1 MKALLVYIT
10 TPDSETAR
18 AMAQTLVEER
28 LCSCANIIN
37 GMESF
42 YWWRGTIENATES
55 ILLCKTT
62 EAAYP
67 ALEARAQA
75 LHPYETPCITALP
88 LEWGLSTF
96 MRWIAEETRS

>member
-10 TPDSETAR
+10 TPDSRTAS
-18 AMAQTLVEER
+18 AMAKALVGER
-28 LCSCANIIN
+28 LCACANIID
-37 GMESF
+37 GMESM
-42 YWWRGTIENATES
+42 YWWRGTLENSTES

-67 ALEARAQA
+67 ALETRARE
-75 LHPYETPCITALP
+75 LHPYETPCIVALP
-88 LEWGLSTF
+88 LERGLTSF

>member
-10 TPDSETAR
+10 TPDSRTAR
-18 AMAQTLVEER
+18 AMAKVLVEER
-28 LCSCANIIN
+28 LCACANIID
-37 GMESF
+37 GMESM
-42 YWWRGTIENATES
+42 YWWRGTLENATES

-67 ALEARAQA
+67 ALETRARE
-75 LHPYETPCITALP
+75 LHPYETPCIVALP
-88 LEWGLSTF
+88 LERGLAAF

>member
-10 TPDSETAR
+10 TPDSRTAR
-18 AMAQTLVEER
+18 AMAKALVEER
-28 LCSCANIIN
+28 LCACANIID
-37 GMESF
+37 GMESM
-42 YWWRGTIENATES
+42 YWWRGTLENATES

-67 ALEARAQA
+67 ALEARARE
-75 LHPYETPCITALP
+75 LHPYETPCIVALP
-88 LEWGLSTF
+88 LERGLTPF